1 MATERGR
8 HDRDTSRDRRREQ
21 IRERREQTRLSGRE
35 GGAAEGAADR
45 AERAA
50 ERAERVV
57 KSGPGTGSSA
67 LTRPRVR
74 LDLPR
79 APRRSLLPEYDPEA
93 FGRLSER
100 VARFLGT
107 GRFIVWMTIVII
119 AWVLWNIF
127 APEHLRFDQ
136 YPFIFLTL
144 MLSLQ
149 ASYAAPLILLAQ
161 NRQDDR
167 DRVNLEQD
175 RKQNERSI
183 ADTEYLTREIA
194 ALRMGL
200 GEVATR
206 DWIRSEFQD
215 LIKEMD
221 ERRLFPPERDEGDR

>member
-1 MATERGR
+1 MAPERE
-8 HDRDTSRDRRREQ
+8 TPARDRA
-21 IRERREQTRLSGRE
+21 SS
-35 GGAAEGAADR
+35 GAAARDR
-45 AERAA
+45 APSGATAA
-50 ERAERVV
+50 
-57 KSGPGTGSSA
+57 P
-67 LTRPRVR
+67 RPRAR
-74 LDLPR
+74 LDQPR
-79 APRRSLLPEYDPEA
+79 PPRRRLLPEWDPEA

-100 VARFLGT
+100 IARFLGT
-107 GRFIVWMTIVII
+107 GRFIVWMTIVIVV
-119 AWVLWNIF
+119 WVLWNIF
-127 APEHLRFDQ
+127 APTALRFDS

-206 DWIRSEFQD
+206 DWIRSELQD
-215 LIKEMD
+215 LMKELED
-221 ERRLFPPERDEGDR
+221 RGHLDGERGHAVFPAERSRRRDADDR

>member
-1 MATERGR
+1 MGAEREG
-8 HDRDTSRDRRREQ
+8 SRDGGRERSPAGATATARPRGPRLDQPRPPRRR
-21 IRERREQTRLSGRE
+21 
-35 GGAAEGAADR
+35 
-45 AERAA
+45 
-50 ERAERVV
+50 
-57 KSGPGTGSSA
+57 
-67 LTRPRVR
+67 
-74 LDLPR
+74 
-79 APRRSLLPEYDPEA
+79 LLPEWDAEA

-100 VARFLGT
+100 IARFLGT
-107 GRFIVWMTIVII
+107 GRFLVWMTVVII
-119 AWVLWNIF
+119 VWVLWNIA
-127 APEHLRFDQ
+127 APAVVRFDP

-206 DWIRSEFQD
+206 DWIRSELQD
-215 LIKEMD
+215 LIRDLEED
-221 ERRLFPPERDEGDR
+221 RRRDGHPSRIAFPAERAERPSGRDTDDR